1 MDVSYSGCTPDGWVY
16 AESFQHLTDGK
27 PLTEVPNPLANVR
40 RRRLKRVIVY
50 HPPVAVT
57 VTPVKQ
63 EDLKQEDFKQE
74 SSDSSSDSSSSS
86 SDVTDSLTNL
96 FGAFQAG
103 TSGIFTNMVAG
114 VASTT
119 ELFKAPVE
127 SQSEESED
135 EVEPAVEPVAASKR
149 MSIVGLYDMMQTG
162 TSNLFSGAAHVVSD
176 TAHLFQAG
184 ASETAVESD
193 DEEEVTKDVA
203 VTTNEVVI
211 KVEEENEDEDKN
223 DGVVAVEA
231 INTIVDHEVILDS
244 HEVVVAPT
252 SDLLESSSVDED
264 EIAQNTA
271 VEESEDES
279 EDEVEPAAASK
290 RISIVGLFDV
300 MQTGTS
306 DFFSGAANVVSDTA
320 QLFQLPATSDNT
332 VETVG
337 IKANKVDDDVI
348 APVTTKSVDES
359 ESGDES
365 GSDESESDD
374 DDDSSSDSDGS
385 VTSFKSSASAVPEF
399 AEIFTDGAT
408 AIFTSTT
415 SLFNEFTNIFD
426 TSTPNINKNKNIK

>member
-1 MDVSYSGCTPDGWVY
+1 MDVSYPGCTPDGWVY

-63 EDLKQEDFKQE
+63 EDFKQEDFKQE

-162 TSNLFSGAAHVVSD
+162 TSNLFSGAAYVVSD
-176 TAHLFQAG
+176 TAHPFQAE

-193 DEEEVTKDVA
+193 DEVEVTKDVA
-203 VTTNEVVI
+203 VTTNQVVI

-290 RISIVGLFDV
+290 RMSIVGLFDV

-306 DFFSGAANVVSDTA
+306 SLFSGVVSDTA

-332 VETVG
+332 IETVG

-359 ESGDES
+359 DTGDES

-385 VTSFKSSASAVPEF
+385 VTSFKSSASAEPEF
-399 AEIFTDGAT
+399 TELFTDGAT

>member
-1 MDVSYSGCTPDGWVY
+1 
-16 AESFQHLTDGK
+16 
-27 PLTEVPNPLANVR
+27 
-40 RRRLKRVIVY
+40 
-50 HPPVAVT
+50 
-57 VTPVKQ
+57 
-63 EDLKQEDFKQE
+63 
-74 SSDSSSDSSSSS
+74 
-86 SDVTDSLTNL
+86 
-96 FGAFQAG
+96 
-103 TSGIFTNMVAG
+103 
-114 VASTT
+114 
-119 ELFKAPVE
+119 
-127 SQSEESED
+127 
-135 EVEPAVEPVAASKR
+135 
-149 MSIVGLYDMMQTG
+149 MQTG
-162 TSNLFSGAAHVVSD
+162 TSNLFSCAAYVVSD
-176 TAHLFQAG
+176 TAHPFQAG

-203 VTTNEVVI
+203 VTFNEVVI

-231 INTIVDHEVILDS
+231 INTIVDH
-244 HEVVVAPT
+244 
-252 SDLLESSSVDED
+252 SSSV

-290 RISIVGLFDV
+290 RMSIVGLFDV

-306 DFFSGAANVVSDTA
+306 SLFSGVVSDTA

-332 VETVG
+332 IETVG
-337 IKANKVDDDVI
+337 EKANKVDDDVI

-359 ESGDES
+359 DTGDES

-385 VTSFKSSASAVPEF
+385 VTSFKSSASAEPEF
-399 AEIFTDGAT
+399 TELFTDGAT